1 MKVTFED
8 IELEGLVLHHKSKK
22 YKKYQRDGRF
32 LTALDRVYSMLQC
45 EPCTEQLKVYSY
57 LHYEKLKYEYSGLS
71 SVRVMN
77 GRVERL
83 LFHEYEDGIEISL
96 IEIDETHD
104 GQR

>member
-8 IELEGLVLHHKSKK
+8 IELEKLVLMHQSKK
-22 YKKYQRDGRF
+22 YKKYQRDSKF
-32 LTALDRVYSMLQC
+32 LSALDRVYFTMQEAPDANSLHFF
-45 EPCTEQLKVYSY
+45 SF
-57 LHYEKLKYEYSGLS
+57 LHYEQLRNVGMS

-83 LFHEYEDGIEISL
+83 LFHEYDDGIEISL
-96 IEIDETHD
+96 IKIDDTHY

>member
-8 IELEGLVLHHKSKK
+8 IELENLILTHSSRK
-22 YKKYQRDGRF
+22 YKKYLRDSKF
-32 LTALDRVYSMLQC
+32 LSALDRVYFLMQSEIDTKRLAN
-45 EPCTEQLKVYSY
+45 YSY
-57 LHYEKLKYEYSGLS
+57 LHYEKLKGVRMS

-96 IEIDETHD
+96 IEIDNTHY

>member
-8 IELEGLVLHHKSKK
+8 VELESLVLKHQSKK
-22 YKKYQRDGRF
+22 YKKYLRDSKF
-32 LTALDRVYSMLQC
+32 LNALDRIYFIMQSEKDTTALKNYSF
-45 EPCTEQLKVYSY
+45 
-57 LHYEKLKYEYSGLS
+57 LHYEKLKRVNMS

-77 GRVERL
+77 GKVERL

-96 IEIDETHD
+96 IEIDDTHY